1 METYLLFL
9 FSFLENGSL
18 QKGTFFFLFDRKKA
32 IADLSK
38 EEEKSLE
45 PEREQKRT

>member
-1 METYLLFL
+1 MEVCRKVL
-9 FSFLENGSL
+9 FSFCLTE
-18 QKGTFFFLFDRKKA
+18 KKA

-38 EEEKSLE
+38 EEEEKSLE